1 MRVFPLLIPLLF
13 ILFTASC
20 GREEI
25 TSLTAAGL
33 KEPFVQLVEKYK
45 GEHPSG
51 GVNVVFAGSGNLLV
65 KLENRLGDLYIPA
78 SYSYM
83 EEAVKRGLIDP
94 KTVKILAYHR
104 PVLVVRKPFAGK
116 VKSLED
122 LLKVDLK
129 IGIAD
134 PKEAA
139 IGRATYELLK
149 KAHLWEALRK
159 KIVVK
164 TATVNQLLLYLK
176 SGAIDAA
183 IVWGEL
189 AHKLKGAAVVELP
202 PSLVEYEPIPVG
214 IATFT
219 KNREAALEFEKYLLQ
234 HREVFKHYGFSVSP
248 EGGENR

>member
-1 MRVFPLLIPLLF
+1 MLLLVLSVLF
-13 ILFTASC
+13 FTSC
-20 GREEI
+20 GREGI

-33 KEPFVQLVEKYK
+33 KEPFLHLVEKYK
-45 GEHPSG
+45 GEHPG
-51 GVNVVFAGSGNLLV
+51 EKVDVVFAGSGNLLV

-83 EEAVKRGLIDP
+83 EEAVKRNLIDP

-104 PVLVVRKPFAGK
+104 PVLVVRNSFAGN

-139 IGRATYELLK
+139 IGRVTYRILK
-149 KAHLWEALRK
+149 KAHLWEALQP
-159 KIVVK
+159 KIAVK

-189 AHKLKGAAVVELP
+189 ARKLKGVAVIELP
-202 PSLVEYEPIPVG
+202 PSLVEREPIPVG
-214 IATFT
+214 VTTFT
-219 KNREAALEFEKYLLQ
+219 KNREAAVKFETYLLK
-234 HREVFKHYGFSVSP
+234 HREVFKTYGFSVP
-248 EGGENR
+248 EGGGENR